1 MSADPS
7 EPAAT
12 GPAAAR
18 FWADTNV
25 VTQVHDAAPRAPA
38 AIDIGEPVGRHTREL
53 FVSCEPAEALRMQL
67 GQTGLRYMVIA
78 DVGGG
83 RARRGLLDIAR
94 ASGWPLQRLVVRRQG
109 FGDTLAT
116 LHFLDSPTQ
125 EGGRVRV
132 FCADADA
139 DEVSRQALA
148 QALMGRAELVAML
161 VPEGLTL
168 AQQADAVSALATQV
182 RSGRGDWL
190 CRAIIFMPGQTS
202 PDLVKYITRFR
213 ADTGIPARMAPAV
226 RRADQLWVYLGS
238 TWNQMQDKEPPAQRL
253 TLRTLALVAADTPST
268 RRAESIVVNDTG
280 LLAQRLVHHLMRQP
294 GVQRVCLFNLQS
306 QAVVAHSGSAE
317 EGRVM
322 AAQGRALLQVTGRAG
337 ETLKLGHA
345 LVEATF
351 TLAEHRVQ
359 LSGMALLPGCVMQ
372 VILARGA
379 PPLKPLPSRAQLE
392 AGT

>member
-7 EPAAT
+7 DPPVT
-12 GPAAAR
+12 GPSAAR

-25 VTQVHDAAPRAPA
+25 ATQVYDATLRAPA
-38 AIDIGEPVGRHTREL
+38 TTDIGEPVGRHTREL

-67 GQTGLRYMVIA
+67 GQKGLRYMVIA
-78 DVGGG
+78 DPGGG
-83 RARRGLLDIAR
+83 QAQRGLRDIAR

-125 EGGRVRV
+125 DGGRVRV
-132 FCADADA
+132 FCADAEADA
-139 DEVSRQALA
+139 FSREALA
-148 QALMGRAELVAML
+148 RVLMGRAELVAML
-161 VPEGLTL
+161 VPGELTPE
-168 AQQADAVSALATQV
+168 QQAQAVNALSAEV
-182 RSGRGDWL
+182 RAGRSDWL
-190 CRAIIFMPGQTS
+190 CRAIIFMPEQTS
-202 PDLVKYITRFR
+202 PDLVRHITGFR

-238 TWNQMQDKEPPAQRL
+238 TWNQMQDKVPSAQRL
-253 TLRTLALVAADTPST
+253 TLRTLALVAPPAPPAA
-268 RRAESIVVNDTG
+268 RAESVVVNDTG
-280 LLAQRLVHHLMRQP
+280 LLAQRCVHHLMRQP

-322 AAQGRALLQVTGRAG
+322 AAQGRALLQATGRAG

-359 LSGMALLPGCVMQ
+359 LSGLALLPGCVMH

-392 AGT
+392 AAS